1 MTEIQRIQAI
11 LKNSQAVVFYW
22 KATEGWPVEY
32 VSENIS
38 MFGYEAKDLLSGHL
52 AYSSIVHPQDLTRVG
67 EEVEQY
73 TRMHK
78 DEFRQV
84 YRLLDANGDTRWIDD
99 RTFIE
104 RDKDGNPAYYVGTI
118 IDITQQKQAEE
129 YSQLLGNVVNE
140 SSEEVY
146 IFERGSL
153 NFTYLNKAALS
164 NIGFTLEEAKHL
176 TPFDIKADLDSDL
189 FSEELSHLLVEH
201 ESSRALSF
209 EVAMKRKDGTVYS
222 AEAKIQAIE
231 VDGRLQFVAIIR
243 DITEHLAL
251 LSEQEQEHE
260 FVQEVI
266 DAVADSV
273 MVINNDYSLQ
283 LVNKAARKGLNYD
296 KVADKLNPKCYEVLY
311 QRDEP
316 CSGDDRPCPLKHV
329 IETKQQV
336 AVTHYREHNGEKSFV
351 EILAKPL
358 KNALGQITSIVESVH
373 DITDL
378 MVSQQR
384 LKDEANV
391 LSFKATHDS
400 LTNLPNR
407 RLYLDRLEQSI
418 KRANRLSS
426 LVAVVFVD
434 VDKFKAI
441 NDGLGHQAGDEVLIE
456 VARRLT
462 GIIRSCDTVARM
474 GGDEFTLILE
484 AFHSRNDIQP
494 ILQKLQNQFA
504 KPIQTHKGE
513 VNISLS
519 IGASCY
525 PEDGQSHKILLHNAD
540 VALYHVKTHGRN
552 DACCFHQLAKLQQP

>member
-1 MTEIQRIQAI
+1 MTEIEHIQAI

-22 KATEGWPVEY
+22 KASEGWPVEY
-32 VSENIS
+32 VSENVS
-38 MFGYEAKDLLSGHL
+38 MFGYQAQDLLSGHI
-52 AYSSIVHPQDLTRVG
+52 AYSSIIHPQDLTRVSK
-67 EEVEQY
+67 EVETY
-73 TRMHK
+73 TKMHK

-84 YRLLDANGDTRWIDD
+84 YRLLDSEGKTRWIDD
-99 RTFIE
+99 RTVIE
-104 RDKDGNPAYYVGTI
+104 RDTDGNAAYYVGTI
-118 IDITQQKQAEE
+118 IDITQQKLAEE

-146 IFERGSL
+146 IFECASL
-153 NFTYLNKAALS
+153 KFTYLNKAALS
-164 NIGFTLEEAKHL
+164 NIGFTLDEAKHL
-176 TPFDIKADLDSDL
+176 TPFDIKADLDNDL
-189 FSEELSHLLVEH
+189 FSEELASLLAEH
-201 ESSRALSF
+201 ESYRTLSF
-209 EVAMKRKDGTVYS
+209 EATMKRKDGSIYP
-222 AEAKIQAIE
+222 AETKIQAME
-231 VDGRLQFVAIIR
+231 VDGRIQFVAIMR

-266 DAVADSV
+266 DGVADGV
-273 MVINNDYSLQ
+273 MVINKDYSLQ
-283 LVNKAARKGLNYD
+283 LINKAARKGLDYD
-296 KVADKLNPKCYEVLY
+296 KVADSQNPKCYEVLY
-311 QRDEP
+311 QRSKP
-316 CSGDDRPCPLKHV
+316 CKGDDRPCPLKDA

-336 AVTHYREHNGEKSFV
+336 TVTHYREHNGERNYV

-358 KNALGQITSIVESVH
+358 MNAVGQVTGVVESVH

-378 MVSQQR
+378 MLSQQR
-384 LKDEANV
+384 LKEEADALN
-391 LSFKATHDS
+391 FKATHDS

-462 GIIRSCDTVARM
+462 GVIRSCDTVARM

-484 AFHSRNDIQP
+484 AFHSIEDISP
-494 ILQKLQNQFA
+494 ILKKLEDQFA
-504 KPIQTHKGE
+504 KPISTHKGE
-513 VNISLS
+513 VSLTLS

-525 PEDGQSHKILLHNAD
+525 PNDATNHKVLLHNAD
-540 VALYHVKTHGRN
+540 VALYDVKTHGRN
-552 DACCFHQLAKLQQP
+552 DVRCFHQLEKPQEP